1 MTILNLKITKFVLMV
16 PIKATSNGSLCC
28 HTASRQQLQIIHG
41 TEHLQQLINELL
53 SLGLCCLQGQGPLTT
68 LVLLEFLR
76 WLCRSLVAPSWNVF
90 GKAPSNMVN
99 SGVFSSKREIRTICA
114 AWKEEERKDHQF
126 LLFEKSTHSV
136 GKNPYGKRCVFHSK
150 RRLPY

>member
-1 MTILNLKITKFVLMV
+1 MVGPENLQYQDFWFKPKGCYWQDFQNHKFYYSPPPSVLLMAILNLKITECFVLIV
-16 PIKATSNGSLCC
+16 LIKATLNRSLYC
-28 HTASRQQLQIIHG
+28 HIASRKLQIIHA
-41 TEHLQQLINELL
+41 TEHLKQLINELL
-53 SLGLCCLQGQGPLTT
+53 SLRLCCLQGQGPLTT

-114 AWKEEERKDHQF
+114 A
-126 LLFEKSTHSV
+126 
-136 GKNPYGKRCVFHSK
+136 
-150 RRLPY
+150 